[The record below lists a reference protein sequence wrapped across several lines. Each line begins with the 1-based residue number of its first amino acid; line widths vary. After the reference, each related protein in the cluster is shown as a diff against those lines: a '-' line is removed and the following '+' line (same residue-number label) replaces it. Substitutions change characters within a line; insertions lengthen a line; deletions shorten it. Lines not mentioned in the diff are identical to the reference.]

1 MSTRTEVKKAI
12 KKRERYFNNYMV
24 ILKTLFHNS
33 VVVKNVEEV
42 ELPKRYLLRVLLEKG
57 GIAYDKQT
65 GLYLPFVKQGI
76 DIYGLP
82 TAYSLIGYNGYNVHR
97 LPQEVIILRANDL
110 NEPLI
115 DYFEQQVDKIVDID
129 LAIEQNLEA
138 IKTMTIAE
146 VSDEASLLSLTNE
159 NQARRLGASVV
170 YKNKNAMSSAKLS
183 VSQTGAQYLVDKLLE
198 ARKEILNET
207 LSRIGISVAN
217 VDKRERVQ
225 SMEVLASQG
234 YALDCLNTLIDTFN
248 HDAEKFGLSI
258 RLEGNT
264 SLIEQNELE
273 IKKGENNEN
282 ETNDILS

>member
-110 NEPLI
+110 NEAP
-115 DYFEQQVDKIVDID
+115 
-129 LAIEQNLEA
+129 NLRA
-138 IKTMTIAE
+138 
-146 VSDEASLLSLTNE
+146 
-159 NQARRLGASVV
+159 
-170 YKNKNAMSSAKLS
+170 
-183 VSQTGAQYLVDKLLE
+183 
-198 ARKEILNET
+198 
-207 LSRIGISVAN
+207 
-217 VDKRERVQ
+217 
-225 SMEVLASQG
+225 
-234 YALDCLNTLIDTFN
+234 
-248 HDAEKFGLSI
+248 
-258 RLEGNT
+258 
-264 SLIEQNELE
+264 
-273 IKKGENNEN
+273 
-282 ETNDILS
+282 